1 MNITAIMAH
10 QDDELMCL
18 GTMLKM
24 KKAGHNLAFICLTDG
39 AAGMAH
45 THSAGKAGG
54 EPEATLMRAGASR

>member
-1 MNITAIMAH
+1 MNIVAVMAH

-24 KKAGHNLAFICLTDG
+24 KKLGHNLAFICLTDG

-45 THSAGKAGG
+45 LPDMPIS
-54 EPEATLMRAGASR
+54 EAAKIRER